1 MHRSTQPFF
10 LISAAGSCRLRANQK
25 NREATM
31 TVRDVNWFSSFFGWR
46 REDGPLDLDTM
57 RTKTVARRA
66 ASRDGDEPSPRMRK
80 VWRSMLTAHETH
92 PPQDHR

>member
-1 MHRSTQPFF
+1 MPE
-10 LISAAGSCRLRANQK
+10 

-46 REDGPLDLDTM
+46 REDGLREFDTM

-66 ASRDGDEPSPRMRK
+66 ASRDGDEPSPRMK
-80 VWRSMLTAHETH
+80 QVWRSMLAGNDAH